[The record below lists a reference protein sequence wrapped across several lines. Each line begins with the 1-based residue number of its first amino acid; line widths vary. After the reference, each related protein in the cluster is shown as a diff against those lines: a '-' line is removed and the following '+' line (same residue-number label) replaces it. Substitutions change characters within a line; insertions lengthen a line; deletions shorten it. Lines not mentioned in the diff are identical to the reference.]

1 MFNAEIKK
9 NDAPKCCKRV
19 VGCISQ
25 WQQSFSEGPDK
36 KKLCCYK
43 HALSGRNGIPI
54 SGWIELIY
62 LKEASRN
69 KEDLGLQLVW
79 KSHMWRPCTG
89 SSVPSPSIIS
99 LLGKPLFCPP
109 PVSSHASDPVA
120 YNEAWGPHPNESSAA
135 LTSSSPLLPEKRLST
150 SEWFLFFLTW
160 NEFWGGSSF
169 FISPSGFNSGLC
181 GANSPIPSWLYNR
194 ECKQLSFIVLC
205 PEPYLPVSCF
215 K

>member
-43 HALSGRNGIPI
+43 HALSGRNDIPI

-99 LLGKPLFCPP
+99 LLGSPCFARHLCHLTPATRWLIMRLGARIPKSLPPLWPLLHCCFLKKDYWHR
-109 PVSSHASDPVA
+109 S
-120 YNEAWGPHPNESSAA
+120 G
-135 LTSSSPLLPEKRLST
+135 SSS
-150 SEWFLFFLTW
+150 
-160 NEFWGGSSF
+160 FWPGM
-169 FISPSGFNSGLC
+169 NSGVAPPSLFRPP
-181 GANSPIPSWLYNR
+181 GSVPDRAGRTSPIPSWLYNR